1 MNGEPHSL
9 NIDQSLHVTFEDLD
23 EALHPLKDARP
34 TAFVVGLI
42 YGSLCAPNMVLP
54 SVYQRHILGLKM
66 ELPDPKTAERV
77 MSLLYSLHNQ
87 LGMMIEDNKLLTVR
101 RKSFGS
107 DKEGLM
113 LHASDLWREVFGFGT
128 GLNLGTTDDD
138 ELPPRAVQPYYVL
151 ADEQDTLKRLIRR
164 IAMKKKPYTD
174 KERNERREDLIAR
187 GKNTARLMRIIS
199 YQLYLQRVNR
209 YKAQGVVRVGRND
222 PCPCGSGKKFKNCCM
237 DKIQPTD
244 SQNN

>member
-1 MNGEPHSL
+1 MNLEPRPL

-23 EALHPLKDARP
+23 DALRPLKGALP
-34 TAFVVGLI
+34 ASFAVGVI
-42 YGSLCAPNMVLP
+42 YGSLCAPNMVPPSQYLP
-54 SVYQRHILGLKM
+54 HILGIKM
-66 ELPDPKTAERV
+66 ELPDPPTAERV

-87 LGMMIEDNKLLTVR
+87 LAMMIEDNMPLTVR
-101 RKSFGS
+101 RKSLGS

-113 LHASDLWREVFGFGT
+113 LHASDIWREVFGFGT
-128 GLNLGTTDDD
+128 GLNLGTTEED

-174 KERNERREDLIAR
+174 KERIVRQEDLVAR
-187 GKNTARLMRIIS
+187 GKNTIRLMRIIS
-199 YQLYLQRVNR
+199 HQLYLQRMNK
-209 YKAQGVVRVGRND
+209 YKAQGVVRIGRND

-237 DKIQPTD
+237 DKIRLTNPE
-244 SQNN
+244 NN